1 MQMQRVV
8 QHIDDGH
15 VTAEDCRLLGLDS
28 KVSVSYTHTHTQ
40 TNPQSFSRG
49 IEHGVL
55 RQYFVLRVLKTSFI
69 NFPVNPENCLEWIFS
84 GNKH

>member
-28 KVSVSYTHTHTQ
+28 KVSVSYTHTHTHKQ
-40 TNPQSFSRG
+40 THSR
-49 IEHGVL
+49 
-55 RQYFVLRVLKTSFI
+55 
-69 NFPVNPENCLEWIFS
+69 FPEESNTGFCASTLYCES
-84 GNKH
+84 

>member
-28 KVSVSYTHTHTQ
+28 KVSMLYTDTHTNTHTHTHTHTQ
-40 TNPQSFSRG
+40 CVCVCVCVYYIYMAYTYDAPFA
-49 IEHGVL
+49 
-55 RQYFVLRVLKTSFI
+55 
-69 NFPVNPENCLEWIFS
+69 P
-84 GNKH
+84 